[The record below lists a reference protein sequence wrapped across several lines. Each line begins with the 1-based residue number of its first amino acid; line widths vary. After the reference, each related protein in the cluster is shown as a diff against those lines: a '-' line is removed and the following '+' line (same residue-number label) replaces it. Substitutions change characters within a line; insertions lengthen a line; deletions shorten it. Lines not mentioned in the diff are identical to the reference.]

1 MFECILGFMILIRF
15 VGNTLESRVLRYFY
29 RNRKRNV
36 DLIETASFFNTR
48 PEDMLLVL
56 RGLQEDKL
64 LVEVDIDNNPPYRF
78 RLTDQVKGVLDSVRT
93 AVIILA
99 VLMILA
105 IYTVIRNLVL

>member
-1 MFECILGFMILIRF
+1 MILIRF

-36 DLIETASFFNTR
+36 DLIEAASFFNTR

-64 LVEVDIDNNPPYRF
+64 LVAVDIDSNPSYWF
-78 RLTDQVKGVLDSVRT
+78 SLTDQVKGALNSVRT